1 MKKFLEK
8 YLEWILMILLI
19 LCMIIIIGSL
29 LFFIFDLDV
38 SIIAGL
44 IGFVGT
50 IIGGIITYLG
60 VKLSLKHRDK
70 ELFLQTATKK
80 MIELDKI
87 YPKYKA
93 IADEAFICK
102 YDIAFNEGTPKRLQS
117 LLEKYIAY
125 AEGDIEVLYSV
136 MEYYDI
142 QSFKA
147 YLTEM
152 RFLSHKN
159 IETTNFSTK
168 EAIKVINDCTNLFL
182 KTEFYLKKNYDKYKT
197 KEGEFF

>member
-1 MKKFLEK
+1 
-8 YLEWILMILLI
+8 MILLI

-29 LFFIFDLDV
+29 LFIVFDLDV

-44 IGFVGT
+44 IGFVGAIT
-50 IIGGIITYLG
+50 GGIITYLG

-93 IADEAFICK
+93 IADEAFISNF
-102 YDIAFNEGTPKRLQS
+102 DIAFNEETPKRLQF

-125 AEGDIEVLYSV
+125 AEGDIEVLYNV

-147 YLTEM
+147 YLTDM
-152 RFLSHKN
+152 RFLSYKN
-159 IETTNFSTK
+159 IETTDFSTK
-168 EAIKVINDCTNLFL
+168 EASKVIIDCTNLFL
-182 KTEFYLKKNYDKYKT
+182 KTEHYLKEKYDKYKT
-197 KEGEFF
+197 KEDEFF